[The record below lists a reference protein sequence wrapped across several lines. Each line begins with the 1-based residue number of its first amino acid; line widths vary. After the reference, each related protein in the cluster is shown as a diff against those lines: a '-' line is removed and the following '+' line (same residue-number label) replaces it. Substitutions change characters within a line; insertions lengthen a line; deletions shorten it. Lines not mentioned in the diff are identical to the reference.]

1 MADFKSR
8 AEKIQSES
16 WDHPT
21 VPSSKSDGGV
31 LEATRVSLKV
41 LKLPQTWQ
49 HLNMGK
55 NDHLKVG
62 GLPETEA
69 LNPR

>member
-1 MADFKSR
+1 MADFRSG

-16 WDHPT
+16 RDHPT

-31 LEATRVSLKV
+31 SEATRVSLKV

-49 HLNMGK
+49 PLNVGK
-55 NDHLKVG
+55 NDRLNVGVSLK
-62 GLPETEA
+62 LK
-69 LNPR
+69 L